1 MNSITD
7 FLSSFLPVVQ
17 ADAPEE
23 KAEESQQPKEESE
36 EKTEDP
42 AEEEEDE
49 PEDVCLFSKFLRLW
63 C

>member
-7 FLSSFLPVVQ
+7 FLSSFLPVIQ

-23 KAEESQQPKEESE
+23 NTEEKQQPKAEESE
-36 EKTEDP
+36 EKPEEP

-49 PEDVCLFSKFLRLW
+49 PEDVYFVSKFL
-63 C
+63 